1 MVTKESPNVRV
12 PKQIRNFV
20 KSSLLAS
27 SNIILREIKDN
38 MNEVAKAIETFIVPN
53 SSMLARKPKPITSST
68 IAIP

>member
-1 MVTKESPNVRV
+1 MVTKERHKVRP

-38 MNEVAKAIETFIVPN
+38 MNEVARAIKTFIVPN
-53 SSMLARKPKPITSST
+53 SSKLARKPKPTTNSA